1 MSKSFII
8 KIIIICLLT
17 INAYAIEKIVLF
29 GDSLMAGYGLSDDNS
44 LPVVLEENLEAK
56 GYNIEIVDGSVS
68 GSTSSGGLNRADWTL
83 SEPDIDLIILCL
95 GANDMLR
102 GIQPKE
108 TKSNLEKIE
117 KIYLKAD
124 PNLINQALN
133 NLFKNSIE
141 SLKEKDEKM
150 GDFQKK
156 IDVEIQLINEYINI
170 VVQDNGIG
178 FTNSDLRL
186 FSKPYFTTKKT
197 GTGLGLPIVT
207 KIVNE
212 HYGTLLINNK
222 KNSC

>member
-1 MSKSFII
+1 MIRSFII

-56 GYNIEIVDGSVS
+56 GYNIEIIDGSVS

-108 TKSNLEKIE
+108 TKSNLEKIIKIAQE
-117 KIYLKAD
+117 KNIEIKSSEIEKL
-124 PNLINQALN
+124 P
-133 NLFKNSIE
+133 KNTIDLDQEKKGEFE
-141 SLKEKDEKM
+141 SFLEMCDE
-150 GDFQKK
+150 DDDVQK
-156 IDVEIQLINEYINI
+156 IHHNC
-170 VVQDNGIG
+170 
-178 FTNSDLRL
+178 S
-186 FSKPYFTTKKT
+186 
-197 GTGLGLPIVT
+197 
-207 KIVNE
+207 
-212 HYGTLLINNK
+212 
-222 KNSC
+222 

>member
-1 MSKSFII
+1 MNKSFII

-68 GSTSSGGLNRADWTL
+68 GSTSSGGLNRADWTF

-108 TKSNLEKIE
+108 TKSNFSCFDSSRDMC
-117 KIYLKAD
+117 LK
-124 PNLINQALN
+124 
-133 NLFKNSIE
+133 K
-141 SLKEKDEKM
+141 
-150 GDFQKK
+150 
-156 IDVEIQLINEYINI
+156 
-170 VVQDNGIG
+170 
-178 FTNSDLRL
+178 
-186 FSKPYFTTKKT
+186 
-197 GTGLGLPIVT
+197 
-207 KIVNE
+207 
-212 HYGTLLINNK
+212 
-222 KNSC
+222 